1 MMRLLLGVTGGIAAY
16 KACDL
21 TSLAVKAG
29 HEVRVVMTESAAR
42 FVGPLSF
49 EGLCGTPPMVGTEH
63 LDPGAAMNHI
73 QWAKWAQVCCVA
85 PLTANSLARMAGG
98 FADDALS
105 TLLLALP
112 ARVPVVLGPAM
123 NTEMWNH
130 PAVQANMDK
139 VLKTGRA
146 YLVEPVRKRLACG
159 DIGPGALAN
168 PETLL
173 AECIRLHREL
183 EGTPRVVLG

>member
-1 MMRLLLGVTGGIAAY
+1 MRLLLGVTGGIAAY

-21 TSLAVKAG
+21 TSLAIKDG

-49 EGLCGTPPMVGTEH
+49 EGLCGTPPMVGNSH
-63 LDPGAAMNHI
+63 LDSGAAMNHI
-73 QWAKWAQVCCVA
+73 QWAKWAEVCCIA
-85 PLTANSLARMAGG
+85 PLTANTLARMAGG

-112 ARVPVVLGPAM
+112 ARVPIVLGPAM

-130 PAVQANMDK
+130 PMVQANLDK
-139 VLKTGRA
+139 LLQTGRA
-146 YLVEPVRKRLACG
+146 HLVEPLSKRLACG
-159 DIGPGALAN
+159 DIGPGGLAD

-173 AECIRLHREL
+173 AACMRVHAEL
-183 EGTPRVVLG
+183 DGTPRVVLG